1 MSVRNRIVAALA
13 ANAFGQAV
21 TIGTQIL
28 LTPLFFA
35 KWGAALYGEWLILS
49 ALPAYLTMADMGI
62 GSAAGNEMTMRAGA
76 NDHTGAQQTYRGAF
90 WIAGAASL
98 IVLLLGL
105 AFAGLKHFAG
115 SPGTPHIDTDTASL
129 ILLLLAI
136 NVGMSFFGGVFSAG
150 YRCAGRNGTGIV
162 LGNSARLAEGV
173 LTGALLL
180 TGQGPLTVCV
190 GIVLVKAGF
199 LLGQAWHLPR
209 ICPWLYTPRAQ
220 ADTTLARRLIKPS
233 LGFLAFPAAGA
244 LSMQGPIML
253 LGATLGGEV
262 VAMFSAMRTLS
273 RIPMQLTNVL
283 NASVWPEM
291 SRAFGAG
298 DLGLVRQL
306 HRRSASLT
314 AVLVL
319 GSCLVLGLL
328 GPTISHLWL
337 GHRAT
342 FNPAILHWLL
352 AVSTVSSIWNASS
365 IVLAAT
371 NSHARM
377 GLAMVLTSGL
387 SLLTGWL
394 LIHTVGLNGMLG
406 ALLLAEVVMLTVVL
420 PQALSRSGDT
430 LQNFVRRRRDSAV

>member
-105 AFAGLKHFAG
+105 AFAGLKHFMG

-162 LGNSARLAEGV
+162 LGNSARLTEGA

-180 TGQGPLTVCV
+180 AGQGPLSVCV
-190 GIVLVKAGF
+190 GMLLVKACF
-199 LLGQAWHLPR
+199 LIGQAWHLPR
-209 ICPWLYTPRAQ
+209 ICSWLYTPRVD

-233 LGFLAFPAAGA
+233 LGFMAFPAAGA
-244 LSMQGPIML
+244 LSMQGPIMV

-262 VAMFSAMRTLS
+262 VAMFAAMRTLS
-273 RIPMQLTNVL
+273 RIPMQLTNAL

-298 DLGLVRQL
+298 NLALVRQL
-306 HRRSASLT
+306 HRRSAWLT
-314 AVLVL
+314 AVMVL
-319 GSCLVLGLL
+319 GSCLVLAFL
-328 GPTISHLWL
+328 GSTISQVWL
-337 GHRAT
+337 GHRTT
-342 FNPAILHWLL
+342 FNPTILNWLL
-352 AVSTVSSIWNASS
+352 AISTVSSIWNASS
-365 IVLAAT
+365 IVLAST

-377 GLAMVLTSGL
+377 GMAMVLTSGI
-387 SLLTGWL
+387 SLLTGWWL
-394 LIHTVGLNGMLG
+394 VHSVGLNGLMG
-406 ALLLAEVVMLTVVL
+406 ALLLAEVAMLLVVV

-430 LQNFVRRRRDSAV
+430 PGGLLRFR